1 MYKFLLI
8 TLLVVLVCPHAD
20 GEASPVPKG
29 LEERHTITEPIL
41 PDSFHDERLASLE
54 RDSLHKIYG
63 DIWVEGAVSVDPAY
77 EPPSFDVPVVRND
90 EVEKFIDYF
99 RGRGR
104 GTFTKW
110 LERSTTYMTMVKDIL
125 SEEGLPEDLAY
136 LALIESGFSPYAKSS
151 ANALGI
157 WQFMLLTGKHNGLRS
172 DWWVDERHDP
182 ELATRAAARHL
193 RRLYSK
199 FDSWYLA
206 AAGYNGGEGRIR
218 RAIKKV
224 KSEDFWVMAEHRRAL
239 KRETRNYVPKF
250 LAALLI
256 AKEPEAYGFT
266 DLNYK
271 DPIAYDKIIIE
282 RPTDIN
288 VIAKAAETTVSEI
301 KRLNPALLRWF
312 TPPGDGGYE
321 IRIPQGSTELFKVN
335 LARIAPSERVRFH
348 THKVRPGESLYS
360 IARRYKTSIK
370 PIVYLNNIKKKR
382 LIRAGSTLVV
392 PVRERKRSARNS
404 VRAARAGVHA
414 AGGTYI
420 VQTGDTLWDIT
431 RRFDLPMKD
440 VLKWNDIDKSD
451 ILRPGQRLHLKK
463 TSLNYNTEAGL

>member
-1 MYKFLLI
+1 MYRFLLI
-8 TLLVVLVCPHAD
+8 TLLAVLVCPPAD
-20 GEASPVPKG
+20 LKASPVPKG
-29 LEERHTITEPIL
+29 LTENHTVTEAIL

-54 RDSLHKIYG
+54 RDSLQKIYG
-63 DIWVEGAVSVDPAY
+63 EVWLEGAVSVDPAY

-99 RGRGR
+99 RGRGKT
-104 GTFTKW
+104 TFTRW
-110 LERSTTYMTMVKDIL
+110 LERSTTYMPMVTEIL
-125 SEEGLPEDLAY
+125 REEGLPEDLAY

-224 KSEDFWVMAEHRRAL
+224 NSEDFWVVAENRRAL
-239 KRETRNYVPKF
+239 KRETKNYVPKF
-250 LAALLI
+250 LAAMLI
-256 AKEPEAYGFT
+256 AKEPSAYGFT

-282 RPTDIN
+282 RPTDIK
-288 VIAKAAETTVSEI
+288 VIAKASEVSVAEI

-312 TPPGDGGYE
+312 TPPGDDGYE
-321 IRIPQGSTELFKVN
+321 IRIPAGSTELFKAN
-335 LARIAPSERVRFH
+335 LTRIAPSERVRFH

-360 IARRYKTSIK
+360 IARRYNTSIK

-392 PVRERKRSARNS
+392 PVRERKNSARRGS
-404 VRAARAGVHA
+404 AMVARAGVPS
-414 AGGTYI
+414 GGAYI
-420 VQTGDTLWDIT
+420 VKTGDTLWDIT
-431 RRFDLPMKD
+431 RRFGLPMKD
-440 VLKWNDIDKSD
+440 VLKWNNIDKSD
-451 ILRPGQRLHLKK
+451 ILKPGQRLHLKEAK
-463 TSLNYNTEAGL
+463 LDYNTEAGL